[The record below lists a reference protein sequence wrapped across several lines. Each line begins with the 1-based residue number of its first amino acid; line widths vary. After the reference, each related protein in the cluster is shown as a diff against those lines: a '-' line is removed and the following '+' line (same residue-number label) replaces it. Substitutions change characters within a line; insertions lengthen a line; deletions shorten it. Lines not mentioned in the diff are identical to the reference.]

1 MVPVEEQLYLELI
14 EKIKTYHPS
23 SDFSMVEKAYKLAV
37 DAHKDQKRKSGEPY
51 IIHPLKVA
59 YILAEL
65 ELDMESIVA
74 GILHDVIEDTE
85 YSYEDISNMF
95 SEEIAALV
103 DGVTKLGKL
112 SYTTKEEVQAENYR
126 KMFLAMAK
134 DIRVILIKLAD
145 RLHNMRTLNYMKP
158 EKQKEKAQETLDIYA
173 PLAHRLG
180 ISKIRSEMED
190 LCFKYLDPDAFFD
203 LATKIERK
211 KEERDEFVQDIV
223 KELQQKIDY
232 QFKDENLLFT
242 ALTHS
247 SYANEHKLHKIHH
260 NERLEFLGDAVLEVV
275 SSDFLFKNF
284 PDMAEGQMSKKRAS
298 LVCEPTLAYCAR
310 QIGLGKYLMLGKGE
324 DMGGGRNRDSILS
337 DALEAVIGSIYL
349 DGGIEQAGSFIMTH
363 VLNDIEHKAMFQ
375 DSKTILQE
383 LLQKDHK
390 DPITYEVVDM
400 TGPEHNRLF
409 VIQVKLGD
417 RVIGKGS
424 GRTKQAAGQE
434 AAYHAILA
442 LKNKQEH

>member
-1 MVPVEEQLYLELI
+1 
-14 EKIKTYHPS
+14 
-23 SDFSMVEKAYKLAV
+23 
-37 DAHKDQKRKSGEPY
+37 
-51 IIHPLKVA
+51 
-59 YILAEL
+59 
-65 ELDMESIVA
+65 
-74 GILHDVIEDTE
+74 
-85 YSYEDISNMF
+85 
-95 SEEIAALV
+95 
-103 DGVTKLGKL
+103 
-112 SYTTKEEVQAENYR
+112 
-126 KMFLAMAK
+126 MAN
-134 DIRVILIKLAD
+134 
-145 RLHNMRTLNYMKP
+145 HTL
-158 EKQKEKAQETLDIYA
+158 L
-173 PLAHRLG
+173 
-180 ISKIRSEMED
+180 
-190 LCFKYLDPDAFFD
+190 
-203 LATKIERK
+203 
-211 KEERDEFVQDIV
+211 

-242 ALTHS
+242 AVTHS

-260 NERLEFLGDAVLEVV
+260 NERLEFLGDAVLEIV

-349 DGGIEQAGSFIMTH
+349 DGGLNKASKFIMTH

-383 LLQKDHK
+383 ILQKNHR

-400 TGPEHNRLF
+400 KGPEHNRMF
-409 VIQVKLGD
+409 VMQVKLGNA
-417 RVIGKGS
+417 VIGQGS

-442 LKNKQEH
+442 LKNQQEH